1 MSNKGHD
8 NLIPQAHVLTVDE
21 QSAGGKKSAETRR
34 ERRRAK
40 DTLNALLALP
50 VKAGSVADPDEL
62 ESIKD
67 KSNTDVNTA
76 ILIQLINSAMRG
88 NIKAVQEIY
97 TLTQERNTRMQIES
111 EVTMDESLKKLHEM
125 LDEDFSRTESAWDN
139 IDHTEQA
146 RAFEW
151 WCNKDNPDHI
161 AHRFTSSDIDQ
172 IRRFYINADEWQ
184 KIDMVHKFLASEK
197 IPNEDAV
204 VLYDHKY
211 LPAVLRYFET
221 PEPPPEPQ
229 TIQELLEHERK
240 AQNSGQNIP
249 EV

>member
-1 MSNKGHD
+1 MSNKGWN
-8 NLIPQAHVLTVDE
+8 NLVPQAHTLTVDE
-21 QSAGGKKSAETRR
+21 QSAGGRKSAEVRR
-34 ERRRAK
+34 ERRKAK

-50 VKAGSVADPDEL
+50 VSDGTALDPEQL
-62 ESIKD
+62 TCIKD
-67 KSNTDVNTA
+67 KQNTDVNTA
-76 ILIQLINSAMRG
+76 ILVQLVNSALHG
-88 NIKAVQEIY
+88 NIKAIQEIY

-197 IPNEDAV
+197 IPNEDALL
-204 VLYDHKY
+204 LYDQKY

-221 PEPPPEPQ
+221 PEPPAEPQ
-229 TIQELLEHERK
+229 TIQELLEYEHK
-240 AQNSGQNIP
+240 TQNSGQNIP